1 MISYII
7 RFLFLLLIFY
17 LLKKVFSSLFS
28 SVKGTSPRVHPDSS
42 RGSGVIK
49 RDQVEKDPVCGM
61 FVAREA
67 AVTIQR
73 NNETIYF
80 CSEKC
85 REKFL
90 EAPKP

>member
-28 SVKGTSPRVHPDSS
+28 SAKGTSRRVRPDSS
-42 RGSGVIK
+42 RGSGAIK

-67 AVTIQR
+67 AVTFQR
-73 NNETIYF
+73 NGETIYF

-90 EAPKP
+90 EAPKS